1 MKDIAVIIPTYKAH
15 DTILNTLRSI
25 AIQRQVSYKVYL
37 VIDGKEGGEYEYLLE
52 HFKDIDIKILKY
64 QKNGGPGKARQYGI
78 DHSKEPFISFIDAD
92 DTYLTALSLF
102 YQQIIFKTRNDC
114 AVVSTIFWQEQINSS
129 IKVHEGDMTW
139 MHGKMYRRAYLDKY
153 DIRFNDSRAN
163 EDVGFNTQ
171 CQCYTNENEQLIP
184 TLDPTYLWQWRDDS
198 IVRSDNQAYKYGEGV
213 SGFVDNKIYA
223 IKRALEKKELDD
235 RINLLLVSGMVFMFN
250 KYERVKED
258 MPKKMKF
265 VLTQAQRY
273 YNELYTL
280 ANKETVEDI
289 EKKLARELDLK
300 DSKGYDSFKEKLK
313 Q

>member
-25 AIQRQVSYKVYL
+25 AIQRQVNYKVYL

-153 DIRFNDSRAN
+153 DDSLK
-163 EDVGFNTQ
+163 
-171 CQCYTNENEQLIP
+171 NEQ
-184 TLDPTYLWQWRDDS
+184 R
-198 IVRSDNQAYKYGEGV
+198 G
-213 SGFVDNKIYA
+213 
-223 IKRALEKKELDD
+223 
-235 RINLLLVSGMVFMFN
+235 
-250 KYERVKED
+250 
-258 MPKKMKF
+258 
-265 VLTQAQRY
+265 
-273 YNELYTL
+273 
-280 ANKETVEDI
+280 
-289 EKKLARELDLK
+289 
-300 DSKGYDSFKEKLK
+300 
-313 Q
+313 